1 MTKIVNS
8 LIEAYENT
16 NYYIYH
22 DTEIIINIAKKN
34 IDLINLFKDKNL
46 ISASIITAYNPF
58 SKIMTEEQNLSAQL
72 QLKKMI
78 EDSNLSYLDAIG
90 QDIKKEWP
98 GEPSFFIENISK
110 ENAIKLGRKFN
121 QNAIVWVDKNLIPEL
136 IFCFLK

>member
-1 MTKIVNS
+1 MTKIENS

-22 DTEIIINIAKKN
+22 DTEITINIAKKN

-46 ISASIITAYNPF
+46 ISASIITAYNTF

-90 QDIKKEWP
+90 QDIKKEWL

-110 ENAIKLGRKFN
+110 ENAIKLGKKFN

>member
-1 MTKIVNS
+1 MTKIENS

-110 ENAIKLGRKFN
+110 ENAIKLGKKFN

>member
-1 MTKIVNS
+1 MTKIENS

-22 DTEIIINIAKKN
+22 DTEITINIAKKN

-90 QDIKKEWP
+90 QDIKKEWL

-110 ENAIKLGRKFN
+110 ENAIKLGKKFN

-136 IFCFLK
+136 IFCSLK

>member
-1 MTKIVNS
+1 MTKIENS

-121 QNAIVWVDKNLIPEL
+121 QNAIVWVDKNLVPEL

>member
-1 MTKIVNS
+1 MTKIENS